1 MNAIEV
7 DRVSKRYRLGEDR
20 PGRSLR
26 DAVASAFGG
35 LSKSGRRPG
44 VDEIWSLK
52 YVSLTVADGEA
63 LGVIGR
69 NGAGKST
76 LLKILSRIT
85 EPTSRDARSRGRVT
99 SLLEVGTGFHP
110 ELTGRENVFL
120 NGAILG
126 MSRRDIARRFDE
138 IVAFAG
144 VERFIG
150 TPVKRYSSGMHLR
163 LAFSVAAHL
172 EPDIMVVDEVLAVGD
187 AEFQAKCLGRM
198 ESVEREGRTVVF
210 VSHNLEAIMRLCS
223 RAIWLDGG
231 KIMAEGPS
239 PEVVDAYIAG
249 QVKRATAEGFAQ
261 DPRAAVA
268 LQAVRVIDASGR
280 TNDVLRRDQPFSIE
294 LRFSVRSPVPGLDLA
309 ATIVN
314 SRGVE
319 VLNEAWSDT
328 ESDRPMAAGEYAA
341 RLEIPPILNAGD
353 YVVGVWFG
361 SRYETVLHE
370 TTVAR
375 FQLEGDLKNR
385 PGRGVVLD
393 LPWSVRRSEG
403 SDHVVREPRVASDP
417 ATLRHRT

>member
-1 MNAIEV
+1 MNAVEV
-7 DRVSKRYRLGEDR
+7 ERVSKRYLLGEDR
-20 PGRSLR
+20 PGRSMR
-26 DAVASAFGG
+26 ETIASSVGD
-35 LSKSGRRPG
+35 LVNPGRRRG

-52 YVSLTVADGEA
+52 DVSLSVAEGEA

-76 LLKILSRIT
+76 LLRILSRIT
-85 EPTSRDARSRGRVT
+85 EPTKGVSRTRGRVT

-150 TPVKRYSSGMHLR
+150 TPVKRYSTGMHLR

-198 ESVEREGRTVVF
+198 ESVEQEGRTVVF

-223 RAIWLDGG
+223 RAIWLDRGE
-231 KIMAEGPS
+231 IMAEGPS
-239 PEVVDAYIAG
+239 ADVVEAYIAG
-249 QVKRATAEGFAQ
+249 SVARAFDTAIAVH
-261 DPRAAVA
+261 DPGAPVA
-268 LQAVRVIDASGR
+268 LQGVRVIDASGR
-280 TNDVLRRDQPFSIE
+280 PNEILRRDQPFSIE
-294 LRFSVRSPVPGLDLA
+294 LRYSLRAPVPGFDLA
-309 ATIVN
+309 ASIVN
-314 SRGVE
+314 HRGVE
-319 VLNEAWSDT
+319 VLDEVWSDT
-328 ESDRPMAAGEYAA
+328 ASKRPAGAGDYVA

-361 SRYETVLHE
+361 SRYETILHE
-370 TTVAR
+370 RMVAR
-375 FQLEGDLKNR
+375 FRLEGDLKRR
-385 PGRGVVLD
+385 PRRDVVLD
-393 LPWSVRRSEG
+393 LPWLVHRS
-403 SDHVVREPRVASDP
+403 PRAGQADLSPGATDDDVGAS
-417 ATLRHRT
+417 A

>member
-1 MNAIEV
+1 MNAVEV
-7 DRVSKRYRLGEDR
+7 DRVSKRYLLGKDR
-20 PGRSLR
+20 PGRSIR
-26 DAVASAFGG
+26 ETIASSVGD
-35 LSKSGRRPG
+35 LVNPGRRRG

-52 YVSLTVADGEA
+52 DVSLSVAEGEA

-76 LLKILSRIT
+76 LLKIVSRIT
-85 EPTSRDARSRGRVT
+85 EPTRGVSRTRGRVT

-150 TPVKRYSSGMHLR
+150 TPVKRYSTGMHLR

-198 ESVEREGRTVVF
+198 ESVEQEGRTVVF

-223 RAIWLDGG
+223 RAIWLDNGE
-231 KIMAEGPS
+231 IMAEGPS
-239 PEVVDAYIAG
+239 PRVVEAYIAG
-249 QVKRATAEGFAQ
+249 QVTRGTEEHFTH
-261 DPRAAVA
+261 DPDAAVA
-268 LQAVRVIDASGR
+268 LHTVRVIDASGR
-280 TNDVLRRDQPFSIE
+280 PSENLRRDQPFSIV
-294 LRFSVRSPVPGLDLA
+294 LRYSIRAPVPGFDLA
-309 ATIVN
+309 ASIVN
-314 SRGVE
+314 GRGVE

-328 ESDRPMAAGEYAA
+328 ASKRPMGPGEYIA
-341 RLEIPPILNAGD
+341 RLEIPRILNAGD

-361 SRYETVLHE
+361 SKYDTVVHE

-375 FQLEGDLKNR
+375 FRLEGDLKNR
-385 PGRGVVLD
+385 PARGVVLD
-393 LPWSVRRSEG
+393 LPWSVRRSAGG
-403 SDHVVREPRVASDP
+403 SAPDLLAETSDDLGAS
-417 ATLRHRT
+417 A